1 MGRKLREIRYF
12 PDFGRKYPLW
22 ESGTEK
28 YAMGPWD
35 YDLSNG
41 LASGLRELMELWS
54 SHFTDKHGP
63 EFEWDSVENERRY
76 WDQGDQLLEKLRS
89 EVADIAIVLDQR
101 R

>member
-1 MGRKLREIRYF
+1 MGEKLREIRYF

-22 ESGTEK
+22 ESGTDK
-28 YAMGPWD
+28 YAMDPWD
-35 YDLSNG
+35 YDLSNE